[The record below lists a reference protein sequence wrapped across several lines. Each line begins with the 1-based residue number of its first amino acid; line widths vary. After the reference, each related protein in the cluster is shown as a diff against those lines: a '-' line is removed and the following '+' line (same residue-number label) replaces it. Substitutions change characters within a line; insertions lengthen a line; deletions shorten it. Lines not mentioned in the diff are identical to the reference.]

1 MRVQTPKTMR
11 RLAPVALI
19 CLAIILL
26 NFLIQIKSNKSYQ
39 GMSVDSGVFAYCGQQ
54 ILGGHLLYRDCFDN
68 KGPAVYYLD
77 AIAILLTRPTPGGIW
92 LFQMLWAAVTLVSFF
107 LIIRLIW
114 GSWTAGLATLVF
126 MGTALDPA
134 YYSNGNITE
143 SYVLLPLALL
153 IGAAFGYL
161 SSGRRR
167 YLAGI
172 GLLAAFAFLLKPTY
186 ISLSF
191 SIILVVFL
199 TDFTIRGFRAT
210 AGQIGLLAAGGA
222 APLILVAIYWWIRG
236 GLSDLI
242 FAVFTHNTQYVQEG
256 FTWWGAKQSFLK
268 FLLTQPMALVFGLA
282 LAAGAVFLADNW
294 RPVWNALRKPETP
307 PQDRQ
312 NAAIKTI
319 SMDNARRLLVLALF
333 ISIPFEVFFVTI
345 SGRDFGHYYL
355 LPIPALAASSAYL
368 FSIVV
373 RSLPESFKGNSLI
386 AWAAAAAIIVFA
398 IPWAFE
404 VIDKERPHRADL
416 ADYFKNPDIT
426 TYQLSNLEAYIR
438 DHSQPDQ
445 SVLVWS
451 THPSINLVTG
461 RRSPTRY
468 VYALHIL
475 TPTPTGSTGF
485 PELIGSLSK
494 DPPALIVAQKIS
506 SVGLPDFW
514 SADASLCPNCTP
526 QARQGLLALKIYINS
541 HYQFARQIYDWYIYR
556 WTG

>member
-1 MRVQTPKTMR
+1 MRVQPPMTLR
-11 RLAPVALI
+11 RIAPVALI

-39 GMSVDSGVFAYCGQQ
+39 GMDVDSGVFAYCGQQ

-92 LFQMLWAAVTLVSFF
+92 LFQMVWAAISLVAFF
-107 LIIRLIW
+107 LIIRRIW
-114 GSWTAGLATLVF
+114 ESWTAGLATLVF

-134 YYSNGNITE
+134 YYSNGNNTE
-143 SYVLLPLALL
+143 SYALLPLALL
-153 IGAAFGYL
+153 IGAAYGYL
-161 SSGRRR
+161 ATGRRR
-167 YLAGI
+167 YLVGI
-172 GLLAAFAFLLKPTY
+172 GLMAVFAFLLKPTY
-186 ISLSF
+186 ISLSAAVT
-191 SIILVVFL
+191 LVVFL
-199 TDFTIRGFRAT
+199 TDFTFRGFRRA
-210 AGQIGLLAAGGA
+210 AGRFGILAASGA
-222 APLILVAIYWWIRG
+222 VPLLIVALYWQVRG
-236 GLSDLI
+236 GLRDLI

-256 FTWWGAKQSFLK
+256 FTWWGAKQTFLK
-268 FLLTQPMALVFGLA
+268 FLLTQPMALAFGLG
-282 LAAGAVFLADNW
+282 LAAGAVFLAENW
-294 RPVWNALRKPETP
+294 RTVWNALRKPGAP
-307 PQDRQ
+307 VQNRQ
-312 NAAIKTI
+312 NAAAMVPPLEI
-319 SMDNARRLLVLALF
+319 ARRLLVLALL

-355 LPIPALAASSAYL
+355 LPIPALAACSAYL
-368 FSIVV
+368 FSIIIKA
-373 RSLPESFKGNSLI
+373 LPDSFRGASLI
-386 AWAAAAAIIVFA
+386 AWVAAAAVIVFA

-404 VIDKERPHRADL
+404 VVDQERPHRTDL
-416 ADYFKNPDIT
+416 ADYFKNPNIT
-426 TYQLSNLEAYIR
+426 TYQLSDLEAYIR

-468 VYALHIL
+468 VYALHVL
-475 TPTPTGSTGF
+475 TPTPTGVTGF
-485 PELIGSLSK
+485 NELIGSLTK

-526 QARQGLLALKIYINS
+526 QARQGLLALKTYINN
-541 HYQFARQIYDWYIYR
+541 HYTFTRQIFDWYVYR
-556 WTG
+556 RTS